1 MISRRSERAA
11 EAIRETVSTTVLFG
25 LRDPRIKNVT
35 VLGAEVSND
44 LRVAKVFVTI
54 MGDAKAQSLAMHG
67 LNSAR
72 GFIQSKVADR
82 LQTKYTPVLSFVLD
96 PSVKKSIEVSRTLKA
111 VLADG
116 GTVDTDFD
124 SDFDSDSDSDFD
136 SDIDSDMDSDMDTPA
151 VNTNEG
157 PAVDSHNDGVLP
169 LDVSHPD
176 NADK

>member
-1 MISRRSERAA
+1 M
-11 EAIRETVSTTVLFG
+11 
-25 LRDPRIKNVT
+25 T

-124 SDFDSDSDSDFD
+124 SDFDSDID
-136 SDIDSDMDSDMDTPA
+136 SDIDSDMDTPA